1 MFKKLR
7 NKIKN
12 WTKKVSEE
20 SEEVE
25 ETKAEAPEKG
35 KEKSEEKSKKTE
47 KTEKESK
54 EKPKQDKKEPSE
66 KETKKDKKFQKEKKK
81 KEKEAKKDKKSK
93 KALKTKEKEPEEKP
107 SIPKLEKKESIQ
119 EVVEEIIEETEEPKE
134 EKTEKKGFFKK
145 LTSKRKISEE
155 DFEEYSEDLE
165 MILLENNVALEVT
178 EKIIENLKEKI
189 IGKEISKKE
198 LEDEIYNTLKET
210 IKKILIEPFDV
221 IEKIKNKS
229 KSGKEP
235 YVILF
240 CGINGTGKTTSIA
253 KLSKLLEKNKISS
266 VLAAGDTFRAAS
278 IEQLKKHGDALGKK
292 VIAGSYGSDPASVG
306 FDAIKYA
313 EKNKIDCVLIDT
325 AGRMHTAKNLMQ
337 EIGKV
342 SRVCN
347 PDIKLF
353 VGEST
358 TGNDVLEQVK
368 AFNESVGIDGIILS
382 KADIDEKGGTALS
395 VGYVTGKPILYLGT
409 GQNYKDIEPFKKEK
423 FVEKL
428 FSEE

>member
-1 MFKKLR
+1 MFKKLKD
-7 NKIKN
+7 KIKN

-20 SEEVE
+20 SKELE
-25 ETKAEAPEKG
+25 ETK
-35 KEKSEEKSKKTE
+35 EEKSKE
-47 KTEKESK
+47 
-54 EKPKQDKKEPSE
+54 
-66 KETKKDKKFQKEKKK
+66 KEKKK
-81 KEKEAKKDKKSK
+81 KQEKKSK
-93 KALKTKEKEPEEKP
+93 EKSSKSKKSKSDKKAEREKKREDKKKKKQKKESEKFKEKSPVPE
-107 SIPKLEKKESIQ
+107 LEKKESIQ
-119 EVVEEIIEETEEPKE
+119 EVVEEIIEEPKE
-134 EKTEKKGFFKK
+134 KESEKKGFFKK
-145 LTSKRKISEE
+145 ITSKRKISES
-155 DFEEYSEDLE
+155 DFESYSEDLE

-198 LEDEIYNTLKET
+198 LENEIYNTLKKT
-210 IKKILIEPFDV
+210 IKEILIEPFDV
-221 IEKIKNKS
+221 VEKIKNRENKS
-229 KSGKEP
+229 KP

-240 CGINGTGKTTSIA
+240 CGVNGTGKTTSIA
-253 KLSKLLEKNKISS
+253 KFSKLLEKNNLSS

-278 IEQLKKHGDALGKK
+278 IEQLEKHGDALRKK
-292 VIAGSYGSDPASVG
+292 VISGSYGSDPASVG

-347 PDIKLF
+347 PNLKLF

-368 AFNESVGIDGIILS
+368 AFNEAVKIDGIILS

-395 VGYVTGKPILYLGT
+395 VGYVTGKPILYLGI
-409 GQNYKDIEPFKKEK
+409 GQNYEDLESFDKEK
-423 FVEKL
+423 FIEKL
-428 FSEE
+428 GLNEE